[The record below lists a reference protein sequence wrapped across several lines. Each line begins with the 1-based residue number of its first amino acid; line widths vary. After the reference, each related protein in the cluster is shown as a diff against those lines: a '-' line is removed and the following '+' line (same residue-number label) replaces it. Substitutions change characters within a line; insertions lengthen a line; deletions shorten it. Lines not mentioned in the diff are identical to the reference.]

1 VSISKKLRLIPRAP
15 GDTTALDPAIADA
28 MRTAG
33 IDPAKFTAAPFEG
46 GDVEEAIA
54 AIAKAGPHVEH
65 TFLFPTLNGAFSAME
80 KLLDERASARISKAP
95 DGWLVVFDAAD
106 EPGAA
111 DAAAHERFA
120 SVARS
125 LGAHDRGVAKMN
137 VTVNR
142 SVTVKKAPPG

>member
-1 VSISKKLRLIPRAP
+1 MSISKKLRLIPRAP

-54 AIAKAGPHVEH
+54 AIAKAGGHVEH

-80 KLLDERASARISKAP
+80 KLLDERVSARISKAP

-106 EPGAA
+106 EPGAT

>member
-33 IDPAKFTAAPFEG
+33 IDPAKFTAAPFES

-54 AIAKAGPHVEH
+54 AIAKAGGHVEH

-106 EPGAA
+106 EHGAA
-111 DAAAHERFA
+111 DERFA